1 MYYTLYYTH
10 TLYLGECTLP
20 RKKIPAIPQSVRF
33 PHNLYEMIVDEA
45 EKKRV
50 SFSEVVVSRTRE
62 TFEESEE
69 YIEKAIRLANRKSAK
84 WKAYKQE
91 YLRIRDRKV
100 KRRKAKREEEEI
112 LMKQK
117 EAEESRRGFQNDIND
132 MKRIQEHLEGIMPIW
147 VHKTDPNDW
156 IVGSM
161 QSDPDYRKLPKGELT
176 PEIQKFYDRNQG
188 LLG

>member
-10 TLYLGECTLP
+10 TLFLGECTLP

-132 MKRIQEHLEGIMPIW
+132 MKRIQEHLEGRVSIW
-147 VHKTDPNDW
+147 VNSTDPNDW
-156 IVGSM
+156 LVGDT
-161 QSDPDYRKLPKGELT
+161 QPEENFRKLPKGELN
-176 PEIQKFYDRNQG
+176 PE
-188 LLG
+188 LLDYYNKNVTLL